1 MKVGDLVKL
10 RPHCRNRDRLAI
22 VIGTTPIKEVIIQY
36 INDFEDV
43 GPSIALI
50 SNLELVSE
58 A

>member
-1 MKVGDLVKL
+1 
-10 RPHCRNRDRLAI
+10 LAI

-50 SNLELVSE
+50 SNLELISE